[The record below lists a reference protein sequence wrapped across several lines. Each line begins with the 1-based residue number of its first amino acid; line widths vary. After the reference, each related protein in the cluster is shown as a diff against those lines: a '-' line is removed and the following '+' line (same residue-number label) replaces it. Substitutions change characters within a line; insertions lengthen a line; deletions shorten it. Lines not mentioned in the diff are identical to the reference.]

1 MLRGASMPE
10 SESFDRAVQSATL
23 RAPDGAERAP
33 DGTSRVDSS
42 IAGTIGRAGGTE
54 EWTPHRVALIAPP
67 WLPVPPPAYGG
78 TEAVL
83 DGLARALAA
92 AGTEV
97 LLVTTGDSTCPVRRS
112 WVLERAPGVGAGGT
126 VTELRHV
133 AHAYRAAADFGAEI
147 VHDHTLVGPL
157 VGATESLVP
166 VVTTNHG
173 PFGGELRDCY
183 RLLGRRVPIVAIS
196 RHQAATA
203 GEIPIA
209 GVIHHG
215 VDLGAYPPGDGTG
228 GYALFLGRMNPD
240 KGVHRAI
247 TVAREAGVPLIIAA
261 KMREPAE
268 QEYFEQ
274 AVRPLLGSG
283 AEYIGEVGGREKVE
297 LLQKAVCLL
306 NPIDWPEPFGMVM
319 IEALATGTPVVAT
332 PCGAAPEIVDHG
344 TTGFLVADDPG
355 LAHALAAVA
364 DLDRSACRRA
374 AEERFSLER
383 MAADHLALY
392 ARVLAGFPS
401 FDVPDAELVA

>member
-1 MLRGASMPE
+1 VLREASTPG
-10 SESFDRAVQSATL
+10 SESVDQAVRSAAL
-23 RAPDGAERAP
+23 PGADGLVGVP
-33 DGTSRVDSS
+33 GGPSRVDNS
-42 IAGTIGRAGGTE
+42 IGGMVGRAGGAE
-54 EWTPHRVALIAPP
+54 EWVPRRVALVAPP

-92 AGTEV
+92 TGTEV

-112 WVLERAPGVGAGGT
+112 WILERAPGVGAGGT

-157 VGATESLVP
+157 VGATESPVP

-173 PFGGELRDCY
+173 PFAGELRDCY

-203 GEIPIA
+203 GEIPVA

-215 VDLGAYPPGDGTG
+215 VDLEAYPPGDGTG

-247 TVAREAGVPLIIAA
+247 MIAREAGVPLLIAA
-261 KMREPAE
+261 KMHEPAE
-268 QEYFEQ
+268 KEYFEQ

-297 LLQKAVCLL
+297 LLQNAVCLL

-332 PCGAAPEIVDHG
+332 PRGAAPEIVDHG
-344 TTGFLVADDPG
+344 KTGFLVADDRG
-355 LAHALAAVA
+355 LAAALSAVA
-364 DLDRSACRRA
+364 DLDRPACRRA

-392 ARVLAGFPS
+392 ARVLAGFSS
-401 FDVPDAELVA
+401 FDVADAELVA